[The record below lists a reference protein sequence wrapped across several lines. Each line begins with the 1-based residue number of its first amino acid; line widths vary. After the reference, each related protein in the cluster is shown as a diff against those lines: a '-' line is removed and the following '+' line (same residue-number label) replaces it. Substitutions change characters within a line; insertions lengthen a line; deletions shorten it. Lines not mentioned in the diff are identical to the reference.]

1 MQKILKEMEPGNVCV
16 EMNLC
21 DTSSGEDSVRGKMME
36 IFGNGT
42 YKHYKHYNNSRNVRS
57 SLKRTLH
64 LKAHE
69 CLKFGL

>member
-21 DTSSGEDSVRGKMME
+21 DTSSGEDRVRGKMME

-42 YKHYKHYNNSRNVRS
+42 YKHYNKISRNVRS
-57 SLKRTLH
+57 SFKKELCT
-64 LKAHE
+64 
-69 CLKFGL
+69 